1 MTTVKTMFAGGAM
14 LIALALAPLAHAS
27 TISYAPATISVTEG
41 QAFSVNV
48 SVDPVAEKAYGVQL
62 EAIFPADLVEATG
75 MTLESG
81 WISPASPSIAAG
93 KLTQMAGI
101 GGGFTAKKAFG
112 TIAFR
117 AKKSGTATIAVAG
130 SSIVSNAQGANTLA
144 GLQGISAVTIAAA
157 TAPAPEPAPTP
168 KPAPQ
173 AAPAQTAEN
182 TVTEPEG
189 TASDSA
195 SEGAAN
201 QAPAASETVPEENAQ
216 LAAVALADVG
226 GFSTTSMI
234 LIGLALLAI
243 VGGGAWWYSRQRS
256 STDSSL

>member
-1 MTTVKTMFAGGAM
+1 M

-101 GGGFTAKKAFG
+101 GGGFAAKKILG
-112 TIAFR
+112 TIVFR

-130 SSIVSNAQGANTLA
+130 SSIVSNAQGANTLV
-144 GLQGISAVTIAAA
+144 GLQGASVVTITA
-157 TAPAPEPAPTP
+157 APAPEPAPAP

-173 AAPAQTAEN
+173 APAQTTGN
-182 TVTEPEG
+182 TVVEPAETA
-189 TASDSA
+189 TASVN
-195 SEGAAN
+195 EGAAN
-201 QAPAASETVPEENAQ
+201 QAPVASETVPEENAQ

-243 VGGGAWWYSRQRS
+243 IGGGIWFWRRERS
-256 STDSSL
+256 QF

>member
-1 MTTVKTMFAGGAM
+1 MFAGGAA
-14 LIALALAPLAHAS
+14 IITLAFAPLAHAS
-27 TISYAPATISVTEG
+27 TISYAPAAISVTEG
-41 QAFSVNV
+41 QVFSVSV
-48 SVDPVAEKAYGVQL
+48 SVDPGAEKAYGVQL
-62 EAIFPADLVEATG
+62 EAVFPADLAEATS

-130 SSIVSNAQGANTLA
+130 SSIVSNAQGANTLV
-144 GLQGISAVTIAAA
+144 GLQGASVVTITA
-157 TAPAPEPAPTP
+157 APALEPAPAP

-173 AAPAQTAEN
+173 APAQTTGN
-182 TVTEPEG
+182 TVIEPAETA
-189 TASDSA
+189 TASVN
-195 SEGAAN
+195 EGAAN
-201 QAPAASETVPEENAQ
+201 QAPVASETVPEENAQ

-243 VGGGAWWYSRQRS
+243 IGGGIWFWRRERS
-256 STDSSL
+256 QF

>member
-1 MTTVKTMFAGGAM
+1 MFAGGAM

-101 GGGFTAKKAFG
+101 GGGFAAKKILG
-112 TIAFR
+112 TIVFR

-130 SSIVSNAQGANTLA
+130 SSIVSNAQGANTLV
-144 GLQGISAVTIAAA
+144 GLQGASVVTITA
-157 TAPAPEPAPTP
+157 APAPEPAPAP

-173 AAPAQTAEN
+173 APAQTTGN
-182 TVTEPEG
+182 TVVEPAETA
-189 TASDSA
+189 TASVN
-195 SEGAAN
+195 EGAAN
-201 QAPAASETVPEENAQ
+201 QAPVASETVPEENAQ

-243 VGGGAWWYSRQRS
+243 IGGGIWFWRRERS
-256 STDSSL
+256 QF

>member
-1 MTTVKTMFAGGAM
+1 MFAGGAM

-27 TISYAPATISVTEG
+27 TISYAPAAISVTEG
-41 QAFSVNV
+41 QVFSVSV
-48 SVDPVAEKAYGVQL
+48 SVDPGAEKAYGVQL

-101 GGGFTAKKAFG
+101 GGGFAAKKILG
-112 TIAFR
+112 TIVFR

-130 SSIVSNAQGANTLA
+130 SSIVSNAQGANTLV
-144 GLQGISAVTIAAA
+144 GLQGASVVTITA
-157 TAPAPEPAPTP
+157 APALEPAPAP

-173 AAPAQTAEN
+173 APAQTTGN
-182 TVTEPEG
+182 TVVEPAETA
-189 TASDSA
+189 TASVN
-195 SEGAAN
+195 EGAAN
-201 QAPAASETVPEENAQ
+201 QAPVASETVPEENAQ

-243 VGGGAWWYSRQRS
+243 IGGGIWFWHRERS
-256 STDSSL
+256 QF

>member
-1 MTTVKTMFAGGAM
+1 M
-14 LIALALAPLAHAS
+14 LITLALAPLAHAS

-101 GGGFTAKKAFG
+101 GGGFAAKKILG
-112 TIAFR
+112 TIVFR

-130 SSIVSNAQGANTLA
+130 SSIVSNAQGANTLV
-144 GLQGISAVTIAAA
+144 GLQGASVVTITA
-157 TAPAPEPAPTP
+157 APAPEPAPAP

-173 AAPAQTAEN
+173 APAQTTGN
-182 TVTEPEG
+182 TVVEPAETA
-189 TASDSA
+189 TASVN
-195 SEGAAN
+195 EGAAN
-201 QAPAASETVPEENAQ
+201 QAPVASETVPEENAQ

-243 VGGGAWWYSRQRS
+243 IGGGIWFWRRERS
-256 STDSSL
+256 QF

>member
-1 MTTVKTMFAGGAM
+1 M

-93 KLTQMAGI
+93 KLTQMAGV
-101 GGGFTAKKAFG
+101 GGGFIAKKTFG

-130 SSIVSNAQGANTLA
+130 SSIVSNAQGANTFA
-144 GLQGISAVTIAAA
+144 SLQGTSVVTITAVA
-157 TAPAPEPAPTP
+157 APAPEPAPTP

-173 AAPAQTAEN
+173 APARTTGNAVAEPAGIA
-182 TVTEPEG
+182 TE
-189 TASDSA
+189 SVN
-195 SEGAAN
+195 EGAAN
-201 QAPAASETVPEENAQ
+201 QEATVASETVPEGENVQ
-216 LAAVALADVG
+216 LAAAGAT
-226 GFSTTSMI
+226 GFSFSGTTSI
-234 LIGLALLAI
+234 LLWVLLLAI
-243 VGGGAWWYSRQRS
+243 IGGGIWFWHRQRS
-256 STDSSL
+256 DF

>member
-1 MTTVKTMFAGGAM
+1 MTTVKTMFAGGAA
-14 LIALALAPLAHAS
+14 IITLAFAPLAHAS
-27 TISYAPATISVTEG
+27 TISYAPAAISVTEG
-41 QAFSVNV
+41 QVFSVSV
-48 SVDPVAEKAYGVQL
+48 SVDPGAEKAYGVQL
-62 EAIFPADLVEATG
+62 EAVFPADLAEATS

-101 GGGFTAKKAFG
+101 GGGFAAKKILG
-112 TIAFR
+112 TIVFR

-130 SSIVSNAQGANTLA
+130 SSIVSNAQGANTLV
-144 GLQGISAVTIAAA
+144 GLQGASVVTITA
-157 TAPAPEPAPTP
+157 APAPEPAPAP

-173 AAPAQTAEN
+173 APAQTTGN
-182 TVTEPEG
+182 TVIEPAETA
-189 TASDSA
+189 TASVN
-195 SEGAAN
+195 EGAAN
-201 QAPAASETVPEENAQ
+201 QAPVASETVPEENAQ

-243 VGGGAWWYSRQRS
+243 IGGGIWFWRRERS
-256 STDSSL
+256 QF

>member
-1 MTTVKTMFAGGAM
+1 MFAGGAM
-14 LIALALAPLAHAS
+14 LITLALAPLAHAS

-101 GGGFTAKKAFG
+101 GGGFAAKKILG
-112 TIAFR
+112 TIVFR

-130 SSIVSNAQGANTLA
+130 SSIVSNAQGANTLV
-144 GLQGISAVTIAAA
+144 GLQGASVVTITA
-157 TAPAPEPAPTP
+157 APAPEPAPAP

-173 AAPAQTAEN
+173 APAQTTGN
-182 TVTEPEG
+182 TVVEPAETA
-189 TASDSA
+189 TASVN
-195 SEGAAN
+195 EGAAN
-201 QAPAASETVPEENAQ
+201 QAPVASETVPEENAQ

-243 VGGGAWWYSRQRS
+243 IGGGIWFWRRERS
-256 STDSSL
+256 QF